1 MSIAV
6 LGAGAFG
13 TALAL
18 SLAREGH
25 EICIWARDAA
35 TVDAINSDRLAPR
48 LPGIPLPEAISAS
61 TDIATVAR
69 AATLLL
75 AVPMQSLHAVLTRIE
90 SPLAGQRLVACCK
103 GVDLQE
109 LTGPTGV
116 IAHAKPQAIPAI
128 LTGPSFADDI
138 ARNLPTAL
146 TLACRD
152 EGAGTAL
159 QQQLSTGA
167 LRLYRTTDTS
177 GAELGGALK
186 NVIAIACGA
195 CIGEGLGDSARAA
208 LMTRGFAEMTRLA
221 ARLGAKPETLAGLS
235 GLGDLALTC
244 TSELSRNYRFGL
256 SLGKHERFDPSL
268 TVEGVKTAEAV
279 TRLAAK
285 LGIELPI
292 CAMVHE
298 VGGGGTSVS
307 EAITYLLNRPLKEE

>member
-18 SLAREGH
+18 SLSREGH
-25 EICIWARDAA
+25 AVRIWARDPE
-35 TVDAINSDRLAPR
+35 TVASINEAHRAPR
-48 LPGIPLPEAISAS
+48 LPDIALPDSLTAS
-61 TDIATVAR
+61 TDIDDVAQ
-69 AATLLL
+69 AGTLLL
-75 AVPMQSLHAVLTRIE
+75 AVPMQALHATLARVE
-90 SPLAGQRLVACCK
+90 APLSGQRLVACCK
-103 GVDLQE
+103 GVDLAE

-116 IAHAKPQAIPAI
+116 IAHAKPEAIPAI

-138 ARNLPTAL
+138 ARDLPTAL
-146 TLACRD
+146 TLACAD
-152 EGAGTAL
+152 DAAGEAL
-159 QQQLSTGA
+159 QHQLSTGA
-167 LRLYRTTDTS
+167 LRLYRTTDTI

-221 ARLGAKPETLAGLS
+221 AKLGARPETLAGLS

-256 SLGKHERFDPSL
+256 ALGRGEVFDTSL

-279 TRLAAK
+279 RRLAER
-285 LGIELPI
+285 LEIDLPI

-298 VGGGGTSVS
+298 VGTRDTSVA
-307 EAITYLLNRPLKEE
+307 EAIRYLLNRPLKEE

>member
-25 EICIWARDAA
+25 EIRIWARDAA
-35 TVDAINSDRLAPR
+35 TVAAINNERRAPH
-48 LPGIPLPEAISAS
+48 LPAIPLPEAISAS
-61 TDIATVAR
+61 TEIETVAQ
-69 AATLLL
+69 AQTLLL
-75 AVPMQSLHAVLTRIE
+75 AVPMQSLHDVLSRIE

-103 GVDLQE
+103 GVDLHE

-152 EGAGTAL
+152 EEAGAAL

-221 ARLGAKPETLAGLS
+221 AKLGARPETLAGLS

-285 LGIELPI
+285 LEIELPI
-292 CAMVHE
+292 CAMVQE
-298 VGGGGTSVS
+298 VSQGGTSIA